1 MMASDA
7 LSTLLSSLE
16 LPPACV
22 LNERIAKKLLVDN
35 GAATPADKRAIN
47 EGIDEL
53 IWVAALKPNNIGVPA
68 YRDESGEY
76 LEIAIMTMRC
86 RAEARSNRITELI
99 HRSIPYPVLLIA
111 IKEPE
116 AQNTENEISRRALST
131 GSKLVPGSPLLNV
144 SIADKRFSQSDAQS
158 MVLEDGITEVQ
169 LEADSRF
176 EAFASAMNLG
186 KQPRDSMLRLYHGWA
201 AILDAYR
208 ASSITGEFSP
218 NSLSRE
224 ERRSAIAEFERI
236 EREIITLRN
245 QATKE
250 KQINKRVEL
259 NLEVKRMEMQL
270 DAVRKELSTSAH
282 SAPL

>member
-16 LPPACV
+16 LPTVCV
-22 LNERIAKKLLVDN
+22 LNERIAKKLLVEN

-68 YRDESGEY
+68 YRDDSREY
-76 LEIAIMTMRC
+76 LEIAILSMRC

-99 HRSIPYPVLLIA
+99 HRSIPYPVLLVTIN
-111 IKEPE
+111 EPD
-116 AQNTENEISRRALST
+116 AQNVENEISRRALASC
-131 GSKLVPGSPLLNV
+131 SSLLNV
-144 SIADKRFSQSDAQS
+144 SVADKRFSQSDGQS
-158 MVLEDGITEVQ
+158 MVLEDGVTDVQ
-169 LEADSRF
+169 IEADSRL

-186 KQPRDSMLRLYHGWA
+186 KQPRDNLLSFYRGWA

-208 ASSITGEFSP
+208 ASRITGEFAP

-224 ERRSAIAEFERI
+224 ERRSAIGEFERI
-236 EREIITLRN
+236 EREITTLRN
-245 QATKE
+245 QAAKE
-250 KQINKRVEL
+250 KQINRRVEL
-259 NLEVKRMEMQL
+259 NLDVKRMEAQL
-270 DAVRKELSTSAH
+270 DSVRKKLSNGEQLPQT
-282 SAPL
+282 PYE

>member
-1 MMASDA
+1 MASDA

-16 LPPACV
+16 LPPVCV
-22 LNERIAKKLLVDN
+22 LNERIAKKLLVEN

-68 YRDESGEY
+68 FRDDSREY
-76 LEIAIMTMRC
+76 LEIAILSMRC

-99 HRSIPYPVLLIA
+99 HRSIPYPVLLVTLN
-111 IKEPE
+111 EPE
-116 AQNTENEISRRALST
+116 AHNAENEIGCKTLASRS
-131 GSKLVPGSPLLNV
+131 SLLNV
-144 SIADKRFSQSDAQS
+144 SVADKRFSQSDAQS
-158 MVLEDGITEVQ
+158 MVLEDGVTKVQ
-169 LEADSRF
+169 VEADSRL

-186 KQPRDSMLRLYHGWA
+186 KQPRDNLLSFYRGWA

-208 ASSITGEFSP
+208 ASRITGEFAP

-236 EREIITLRN
+236 EREITTIRN
-245 QATKE
+245 QAAKE
-250 KQINKRVEL
+250 KQLNRRVEL
-259 NLEVKRMEMQL
+259 NLDVKRMEARL
-270 DAVRKELSTSAH
+270 DAVRKQLSTGGTQ
-282 SAPL
+282 PLTQKE

>member
-68 YRDESGEY
+68 YRDDSREY
-76 LEIAIMTMRC
+76 LEIAILSMRC

-99 HRSIPYPVLLIA
+99 HRSIPYPVLLVGIN
-111 IKEPE
+111 EPDT
-116 AQNTENEISRRALST
+116 QNAKNEISRRTLAPAS
-131 GSKLVPGSPLLNV
+131 SLLKV
-144 SIADKRFSQSDAQS
+144 SVADKRFSQSDAQS
-158 MVLEDGITEVQ
+158 MVLEDGVTEVQ
-169 LEADSRF
+169 LEADSRL
-176 EAFASAMNLG
+176 EAFTSAMNLG
-186 KQPRDSMLRLYHGWA
+186 KQPRDNLLRLYHGWA
-201 AILDAYR
+201 AVLDAYR
-208 ASSITGEFSP
+208 ASRITGAFAP
-218 NSLSRE
+218 NSLSRD
-224 ERRSAIAEFERI
+224 ERRAAIAEFERI
-236 EREIITLRN
+236 EREISILRN

-250 KQINKRVEL
+250 KQINRRVEL
-259 NLEVKRMEMQL
+259 NLDVKRREAQL
-270 DAVRKELSTSAH
+270 DAVRKQLSTGGQQS
-282 SAPL
+282 STP

>member
-1 MMASDA
+1 MASDA

-53 IWVAALKPNNIGVPA
+53 IWVAALKPNNAGVPA
-68 YRDESGEY
+68 YRDESREY

-86 RAEARSNRITELI
+86 RAEARSSRITELI

-111 IKEPE
+111 IKEPD
-116 AQNTENEISRRALST
+116 AQSTEDEISRKAFSQ
-131 GSKLVPGSPLLNV
+131 GSKLGPGSPLLNV

-158 MVLEDGITEVQ
+158 MVLEDGVTEVQ

-208 ASSITGEFSP
+208 ASRITGEFST

-224 ERRSAIAEFERI
+224 ERRSAIAAFERI
-236 EREIITLRN
+236 EREISILRN
-245 QATKE
+245 QAAKE
-250 KQINKRVEL
+250 KQINRRVEL
-259 NLEVKRMEMQL
+259 NLDVKRLEAQL
-270 DAVRKELSTSAH
+270 DAVRKQLSTGGQ
-282 SAPL
+282 